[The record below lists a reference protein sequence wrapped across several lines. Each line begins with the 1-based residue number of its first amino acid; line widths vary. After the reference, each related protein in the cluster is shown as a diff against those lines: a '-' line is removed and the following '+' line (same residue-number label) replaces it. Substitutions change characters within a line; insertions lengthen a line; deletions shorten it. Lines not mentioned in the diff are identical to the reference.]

1 MSVIKISDGVYSVG
15 VTNPALRIFDIIM
28 YAEYGTTYNAY
39 LIKGE
44 KTALIEIVHENF
56 FDEYLEN
63 IRSVADIS
71 KIDYL
76 IVNHT
81 EPDHTG
87 SIIKLLN
94 LNPDIQIYGTAAA
107 GKCLAQI
114 ANMPLNFNLVK
125 PQQQLDLGNGHVLE
139 FCPAPFL
146 HWPDSMFT
154 IDKNNEI
161 AFTCDFL
168 GTHYCEPRMFDTK
181 IAYKEKYAPAFRYYF
196 DCIFGPFKPYV
207 LEGLKKLSNYNP
219 KIVCP
224 SHGPILTESI
234 GECMEKYESWS
245 TPCENETKQFAIVY
259 ASCYGYTAA
268 LASAAADAVEAS
280 GMNVALIDI
289 VTSSPEEASNA
300 LAKSDAFMIGTDT
313 INRSAPKPI
322 WDTLSFIDSINTSK
336 PVGAF
341 GSYGWSG
348 EAVPQVKSRLEGLR
362 FKFVD
367 NGFKVLFRPT
377 EDDLA
382 AMQEYALSVASSIK

>member
-1 MSVIKISDGVYSVG
+1 MSVIKINDGVYSVG
-15 VTNPALRIFDIIM
+15 VTNPALRVFDIIM
-28 YAEYGTTYNAY
+28 YADYGTTYNAY
-39 LIKGE
+39 LVKGE
-44 KTALIEIVHENF
+44 KTALIEIVHEDF

-63 IRSVADIS
+63 IAAVADIS
-71 KIDYL
+71 KIEYL

-87 SIIKLLN
+87 SIIKLLK
-94 LNPDIQIYGTAAA
+94 LNPNLQIYGTAAA

-114 ANMPLNFNLVK
+114 ANMQLNFNVVK
-125 PQQQLDLGNGHVLE
+125 PGQQLDLGNGHILE

-154 IDKNNEI
+154 IDKGNDI

-168 GTHYCEPRMFDTK
+168 GTHYCEPCMFDTK
-181 IAYKEKYAPAFRYYF
+181 VHYMDKYLSAFRYYY

-234 GECMEKYESWS
+234 SESMEKYESWS
-245 TPCENETKQFAIVY
+245 TPVEIPLKNFAIVY

-268 LASAAADAVEAS
+268 LASAAADAIEAT
-280 GMNVALIDI
+280 GMQVKLIDI
-289 VTSSPEEASNA
+289 VKASSEEAADA
-300 LAKSDAFMIGTDT
+300 LAKSDGFMIGTDT
-313 INRSAPKPI
+313 INRNAPKPI
-322 WDTLSFIDSINTSK
+322 WDMLSFIDAINTSK

-348 EAVPQVKSRLEGLR
+348 EAVPMVKSRLEGLR

-367 NGFKVLFRPT
+367 DGFKVLFRPT

-382 AMQEYALSVASSIK
+382 AIQEYALSVAGSIK

>member
-1 MSVIKISDGVYSVG
+1 MSIIKINDGVYSVG
-15 VTNPALRIFDIIM
+15 VTNPALRVFDIIM

-39 LIKGE
+39 LVKGE

-63 IRSVADIS
+63 INSVADIS

-87 SIIKLLN
+87 SIIKLMN

-114 ANMPLNFNLVK
+114 ANMPLNFNVVK

-139 FCPAPFL
+139 FCPSPFL

-154 IDKNNEI
+154 IDKCNDI

-181 IAYKEKYAPAFRYYF
+181 ICYKEKYIPAFRYYF

-219 KIVCP
+219 KVVCP

-234 GECMEKYESWS
+234 SECMEKYKIWS
-245 TPCENETKQFAIVY
+245 TPCEKATKQFVIVY

-280 GMNVALIDI
+280 GINVTLVDI
-289 VTSSPEEASNA
+289 VKFSPQEASQQ
-300 LAKSDAFMIGTDT
+300 LAKSDGFMIGTDT

-322 WDTLSFIDSINTSK
+322 WDTLSFIDAINTSK

-382 AMQEYALSVASSIK
+382 AIQEYALSVASAIK

>member
-1 MSVIKISDGVYSVG
+1 MSVLKINDGVFSVG
-15 VTNPALRIFDIIM
+15 VTNPALRVFDIIM

-39 LIKGE
+39 LVKGE
-44 KTALIEIVHENF
+44 KTALIEIVHEKF

-63 IRSVADIS
+63 INSVCDIS
-71 KIDYL
+71 KVDYL

-94 LNPDIQIYGTAAA
+94 VNPNIQIFGTAAA
-107 GKCLAQI
+107 GRCLAQI
-114 ANMPLNFNLVK
+114 ANMPLNFTVVK
-125 PQQQLDLGNGHVLE
+125 PQQQLDLGDGHVLE

-154 IDKNNEI
+154 IDKKNDV

-168 GTHYCEPRMFDTK
+168 GAHYCEPRMFDTK
-181 IAYKEKYAPAFRYYF
+181 IAYKNKYDPAFRYYF

-207 LEGLKKLSNYNP
+207 LEGLKKLSDYNP
-219 KIVCP
+219 KVVCP

-234 GECMEKYESWS
+234 SEAVEKYREWS
-245 TPCENETKQFAIVY
+245 TPSENPQKQFAIVY

-268 LASAAADAVEAS
+268 LAAAAADAVKS
-280 GMNVALIDI
+280 TGINVELIDI
-289 VTSSPEEASNA
+289 VTTKLEDAAEA
-300 LAKSDAFMIGTDT
+300 LANSDGFMIGTDT
-313 INRSAPKPI
+313 INRNAPKPI
-322 WDTLSFIDSINTSK
+322 WDLLAYIDAINTSK

-348 EAVPQVKSRLEGLR
+348 EAVPMVKARLEGLR

-367 NGFKVLFRPT
+367 DGFKVLFRPT

-382 AMQEYALSVASSIK
+382 AVGEYALSVAGSIK